1 MNHGTDPDTNQD
13 SGDDICT
20 RGANPREPASFQT
33 QDGVQLQ
40 GKVFGDPDLAKMA
53 VVVHPATGVHSG
65 YYALFASWL
74 ARNHDAVV
82 LTYDY
87 RDFGGSSRRPV
98 REATASMC
106 DWGIRDQEAAL
117 AYVVERFGHLP
128 VRIVGHSLGALWLA
142 FHRDIGRV
150 DRVVAVASGPNHWL
164 DQPLSYMPAVV
175 WFWWLAGPLTTKVI
189 GYLPGWLGFGADLP
203 KDVYWQ
209 WRRWCLSREFSRP
222 EWGMSL
228 PSPKLDEARFHL
240 TLMPVA
246 DDVMIPPT
254 MARRLP
260 TFYPYANAQ
269 EDLIVPK
276 DFGLKEIGHLRV
288 FAPRSKAVWPRI
300 AAALRP

>member
-1 MNHGTDPDTNQD
+1 MKQDTDPDKNQD
-13 SGDDICT
+13 AGDDVRT
-20 RGANPREPASFQT
+20 PGANPREAARFQT

-40 GKVFGDPDLAKMA
+40 GKLFGNPDLATMA
-53 VVVHPATGVHSG
+53 VVVHPATGVLSG
-65 YYALFASWL
+65 YYAAFANWL
-74 ARNHDAVV
+74 AVNHNAVV

-87 RDFGGSSRRPV
+87 RDFGGSARRPV
-98 REATASMC
+98 REATANMS

-117 AYVVERFGHLP
+117 AYILECFGHLP
-128 VRIVGHSLGALWLA
+128 VRIVGHSLGAQWLA
-142 FHRDIGRV
+142 FHKDIGRV
-150 DRVVAVASGPNHWL
+150 DRVVAVASGPNYWL
-164 DQPLSYMPAVV
+164 DQPLSYLPAVV

-228 PSPKLDEARFHL
+228 PSPKLNEARFHL
-240 TLMPVA
+240 TLLPVA
-246 DDVMIPPT
+246 DDVMIPPL
-254 MARRLP
+254 MVRRLP
-260 TFYPYANAQ
+260 TFYPHARVQ